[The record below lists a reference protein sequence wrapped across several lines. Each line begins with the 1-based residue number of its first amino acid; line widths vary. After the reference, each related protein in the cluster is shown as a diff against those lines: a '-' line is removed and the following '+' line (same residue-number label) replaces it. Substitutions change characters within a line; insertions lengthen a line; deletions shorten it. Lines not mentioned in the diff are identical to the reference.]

1 MAHVVNQ
8 MTVMNQ
14 MTTMDQMACSS
25 TPTPRLRQTLKLLLD
40 QESAIAEQCNNCIRQ
55 FSQLSNELQ
64 MMRLEHDLE
73 ERALKSSEFIRTQ
86 STLDCDATA
95 CEVIFETINYAASC
109 DCICIQAACF
119 RIIHKWTPLM
129 DAFRMK
135 LLKIRMLCR
144 ANGSLD
150 AIETCDK
157 IEKNVHKILK
167 LKTTSE

>member
-1 MAHVVNQ
+1 
-8 MTVMNQ
+8 MNQ
-14 MTTMDQMACSS
+14 ITTMDEMHCTSKL
-25 TPTPRLRQTLKLLLD
+25 TPKLRQTLKTLLD
-40 QESAIAEQCNNCIRQ
+40 QESTIAEQCNKCIQQ
-55 FSQLSNELQ
+55 FSWLSNELQ
-64 MMRLEHDLE
+64 LMRHEHDLE
-73 ERALKSSEFIRTQ
+73 ERALKCSEFIRRHA
-86 STLDCDATA
+86 TLECECDATA
-95 CEVIFETINYAASC
+95 CEVMFETINAAASC

-167 LKTTSE
+167 LKTTSD